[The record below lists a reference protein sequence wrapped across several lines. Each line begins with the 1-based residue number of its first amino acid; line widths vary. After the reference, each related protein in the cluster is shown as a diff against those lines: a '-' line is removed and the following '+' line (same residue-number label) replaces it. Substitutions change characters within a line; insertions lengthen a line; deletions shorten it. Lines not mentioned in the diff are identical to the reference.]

1 MPVRLSS
8 TQGLVGRPLSSR
20 PKDQMA
26 TTHPTASERLA
37 KPALPVS
44 PWRTEASRP
53 GAGRRRPGETMR
65 RENSLRAA
73 DRGVVEARLLLRP
86 MVPGVIRAKRVEAGT
101 IGVQDGGST
110 PPTSMILGGGS
121 PSLVPRPV
129 AAWFATTLP
138 GDADARPA
146 QSFSSHRLVS
156 LQRRSAIHQGDCHGS
171 DNLQGGDGWP
181 FSRRPDK
188 PTRDSGP
195 PVKLGMARPLLAGC
209 RAGGSLPVDKTSPPR
224 MIRA

>member
-65 RENSLRAA
+65 RKPCLHPA
-73 DRGVVEARLLLRP
+73 DDAVVEARLLLRP
-86 MVPGVIRAKRVEAGT
+86 MVPGVIRAKRVEAAVT
-101 IGVQDGGST
+101 GVQDGGST
-110 PPTSMILGGGS
+110 PPTSMISSGRAMRGHVDGAAGGRNVLN
-121 PSLVPRPV
+121 PVEAV
-129 AAWFATTLP
+129 AA
-138 GDADARPA
+138 
-146 QSFSSHRLVS
+146 
-156 LQRRSAIHQGDCHGS
+156 RRSI
-171 DNLQGGDGWP
+171 L
-181 FSRRPDK
+181 SRRPDR
-188 PTRDSGP
+188 PSGRAAP
-195 PVKLGMARPLLAGC
+195 RVMARAVSGWLP
-209 RAGGSLPVDKTSPPR
+209 RGSSLSGDAPHP
-224 MIRA
+224 